1 MHKSLPKPVDF
12 WVANYYALADADL
25 CNGYKGGI
33 YSRTKDGTM
42 QGPNRKIS
50 TIENTNN
57 WNSSMWSSTH

>member
-1 MHKSLPKPVDF
+1 MGTVIAGKSITTNNC
-12 WVANYYALADADL
+12 AYINADL

-33 YSRTKDGTM
+33 YSRTKDGSL

-57 WNSSMWSSTH
+57 WNSSMWYSTH